1 MSYSRL
7 RCTARNPSIGLG
19 EKGTYLVDVK
29 AHSLARLHELGLVA
43 VIRGPS
49 PELTLKLV
57 DALMRGGV
65 TGIEITFTTPNALQV
80 TRALHER
87 YDDTI
92 LLGMGTLTEPEQA
105 QLALQAGAT
114 FLVSPHTEPEL
125 AKSMTKTGLLTMMG
139 ALTPSEVMLAKRLG
153 SDVIKLFPGSLT
165 GPAYVKA
172 LKGPFPDLRIMPTGG
187 VSTENVAEWFS
198 AGVFAVGAGSEL
210 CPTGL
215 VKDGHFDE
223 ILTRAQRFVAAV
235 QQARA

>member
-1 MSYSRL
+1 ML
-7 RCTARNPSIGLG
+7 
-19 EKGTYLVDVK
+19 LVDAK
-29 AHSLARLHELGLVA
+29 ALNLARLHDLGLVA

-57 DALMRGGV
+57 DALARGGV

-80 TRALHER
+80 TRALHEQ
-87 YDDTI
+87 YGDSI

-105 QLALQAGAT
+105 DQALQTGAT

-125 AKSMTKTGLLTMMG
+125 ARAMTATGLLTMMG
-139 ALTPSEVMLAKRLG
+139 ALTPSEVMMAKRLG

-172 LKGPFPDLRIMPTGG
+172 LKGPFPDLLIMPTGG
-187 VSTENVAEWFS
+187 VSVENVGEWFA

-210 CPTGL
+210 CPTPLIKEGR
-215 VKDGHFDE
+215 FDE
-223 ILTRAQRFVAAV
+223 IVNRAERFASAV